1 MHKRGHRS
9 GNWVQA
15 HCMGFTNRNRNIL
28 YMSLSFLEGVVFSA
42 VDVVQLSYLVILCS
56 VCFFAFYLFF
66 LLSPPPS
73 FLTKG
78 LICFCLIYYKCDI
91 SALIFYFEMF
101 FSINWL
107 WVYSENVHVLL

>member
-42 VDVVQLSYLVILCS
+42 VDVIQLSYHVFSLC
-56 VCFFAFYLFF
+56 LPF
-66 LLSPPPS
+66 LSFLSSLPPPS